1 MTGWIIL
8 GIYVIGIL
16 VSAMIFSK
24 VFPYKEGDFEIIDG
38 EVYPIDEEIHKTNIG
53 GLSIVWPLVV
63 TLMPFKLFTMFT
75 DWCYDRFSK
84 K

>member
-16 VSAMIFSK
+16 VSAMIFPK

-38 EVYPIDEEIHKTNIG
+38 EVYPIDEEIHKIHIG
-53 GLSIVWPLVV
+53 ALSIVWPLAV
-63 TLMPFKLFTMFT
+63 TLMSFKLFTMFT